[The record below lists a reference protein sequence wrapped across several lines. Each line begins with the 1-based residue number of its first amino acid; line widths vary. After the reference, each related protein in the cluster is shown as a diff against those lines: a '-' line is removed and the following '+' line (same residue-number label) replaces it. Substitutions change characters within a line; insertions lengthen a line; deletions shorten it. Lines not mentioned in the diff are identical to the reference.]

1 MNGVPARR
9 ERVTELMRRAQAAL
23 VQAFEEIDGRE
34 RFREHRWARPGG
46 GGGTARVIEG
56 GAVFERGG
64 VNVSAVHG
72 TRVPESL
79 ALQHPGIEGLPYFA
93 TGVSMVLHPRNPYVP
108 AFHANFR
115 YFEVGDDA
123 HPTDVWWF
131 GGGSD
136 MTPAYP
142 FAEDARLFHRTL
154 RGLCERHAVADY
166 GSWKA
171 TCDRYFTLRHR
182 GEMRGIGGI
191 FFDEIAPA
199 GDGGRTSGRRGSSD
213 GAHDGGSDGGSNGGS
228 EGGSDGGSAT
238 DRHRGDGGFEA
249 QVAFV
254 EDGIATLLP
263 SYLPIVRRRKDT
275 PFGERE
281 RAWQAI
287 RRGRYVEFNL
297 VYDRGTAFGL
307 QTQGNVEAILMSM
320 PPMAAWRFDHRPE
333 PGSAEEA
340 ALRFYQPHDWAGDDD
355 AVPPGSHGAPPAR
368 RDGATS
374 VEEDGAPAASQDQM
388 FHVKRRRS

>member
-1 MNGVPARR
+1 MSGAVSGALERR
-9 ERVTELMRRAQAAL
+9 ERVTASMRRAQASL
-23 VQAFEEIDGRE
+23 VKAFEAIDGHE
-34 RFREHRWARPGG
+34 RFREHRWDRPGG

-72 TRVPESL
+72 ARVPESL
-79 ALQHPGIEGLPYFA
+79 ARQHPGIEGLPYFA

-115 YFEVGDDA
+115 YFEVGDEA

-142 FAEDARLFHRTL
+142 YAEDARLFHRTL
-154 RGLCERHAVADY
+154 RALCERHTVADY
-166 GSWKA
+166 GRWKA
-171 TCDRYFTLRHR
+171 TCDSYFTVRHR

-199 GDGGRTSGRRGSSD
+199 FAGGHAAGQA
-213 GAHDGGSDGGSNGGS
+213 GA
-228 EGGSDGGSAT
+228 E
-238 DRHRGDGGFEA
+238 GGFEA
-249 QVAFV
+249 QFAFV

-263 SYLPIVRRRKDT
+263 SYLPIVQRRKDT
-275 PFGERE
+275 PYGERE

-340 ALRFYQPHDWAGDDD
+340 ALRFYQPYDWAGSDD
-355 AVPPGSHGAPPAR
+355 AMPAGRQGASSAR
-368 RDGATS
+368 HDGAAS
-374 VEEDGAPAASQDQM
+374 ADEDGAPPTSQEQV